1 MVLTGAWALIL
12 LLNGGLEG
20 LVMSRMETILEG
32 RDAALAMRV
41 AKVLREHKIGPPGD
55 IAAMRLQ
62 AADLLPR
69 ADPPCREGAVALRN
83 LSAG

>member
-41 AKVLREHKIGPPGD
+41 AKVLREHKIGLPGD
-55 IAAMRLQ
+55 IAAMLLQ
-62 AADLLPR
+62 AADLLAPR
-69 ADPPCREGAVALRN
+69 RSAV
-83 LSAG
+83 S